1 MYAIF
6 QGTVSFFFKF
16 IIQVL
21 KKYRYLMVY
30 HKILKLLVET
40 LDYFQSGLLTNP
52 TKEINLSQR

>member
-40 LDYFQSGLLTNP
+40 LDYFQSYKRNKP
-52 TKEINLSQR
+52 